1 MRLLYEFDAAIRTV
15 FLHSL
20 DQHHSLF
27 GFFFKFNFS
36 IDLLLLKLLVIA
48 ALVLLSLLSC
58 LLGFE
63 LGSGKCLD
71 DGDIEGSLT
80 LLVQH
85 EEMMGQISK
94 LSLKLEPVLFISHQL
109 VDSCVAFG
117 VDAIIMRVNQVTLNV
132 AESLEFDPAHLLGT
146 SSWSHGRI
154 FGAVDEFTD

>member
-1 MRLLYEFDAAIRTV
+1 MRLLYELDAAFRTV
-15 FLHSL
+15 FLHPL

-63 LGSGKCLD
+63 LGSGKCLYD
-71 DGDIEGSLT
+71 SDIEGGLT

-85 EEMMGQISK
+85 KEMMGQVSK
-94 LSLKLEPVLFISHQL
+94 LSLKLEPVLFISH
-109 VDSCVAFG
+109 
-117 VDAIIMRVNQVTLNV
+117 
-132 AESLEFDPAHLLGT
+132 
-146 SSWSHGRI
+146 
-154 FGAVDEFTD
+154 